1 MEEGLLK
8 MKVNFVLVYIKLC
21 WEEHAEKGRW
31 KRVGGRGLVD
41 AKDFFYCTSIF
52 FHNTPSMHSGVSLAP
67 TELR

>member
-8 MKVNFVLVYIKLC
+8 TKVNFVLVYIKLC

-41 AKDFFYCTSIF
+41 VEDFFLTLHQF
-52 FHNTPSMHSGVSLAP
+52 FS
-67 TELR
+67 